1 MRIQGKNSK
10 ERERC
15 VFFRSAFRYTT
26 SRYSGWCFLLN
37 TRLISLSVESRSSL
51 EIPRSSITRGLSRMT
66 EWEKKIAATELVR
79 GVNLNSAAGLQAH
92 VYERARELSK
102 KAKSPASWYYETN

>member
-26 SRYSGWCFLLN
+26 SRYSGRCFLIN

-66 EWEKKIAATELVR
+66 EWEKKIAATELVW
-79 GVNLNSAAGLQAH
+79 GVNLNSAAGLRAH